1 MKIRTNLFIKIMLVL
16 SSMIAATLIFYGIS
30 FQKNVAV
37 ITGQITSSELNH
49 LDFFTRQMESNIN
62 QLAGNAYTLQH
73 DPTIRSYVQ
82 MKELGRLVD
91 PNKITLTALEKL
103 ALQTS
108 SSTWSSRITVF
119 NVHTREAMSSD
130 STVSFQSGLLQKPLP
145 QGWTYEAPETAN
157 GEGSFHLLLA
167 DPVDY
172 ADTPERANM
181 IIEVSFP
188 VSNLQK
194 LMADYQH
201 EGGTFLYHAGL
212 APIESQQSASSTVR
226 GIVSGLPASIGT
238 APSSFTAIVDDK
250 PYLVSQIPS
259 ATLGWSMMHYTP
271 LEQILSPI
279 RAVKLYFIVACL
291 ALLAFAS
298 VFSLLLFR
306 QVQHPIS
313 RLLSAVNQLK
323 HGRWSTRVHSTSRDE
338 FSVLNR
344 GFNEMAEQVQDLIE
358 RVYLEELRTKDA
370 YLKQLQAQINP
381 HFLYNCL
388 FFMKSKA
395 KVGDTDA
402 VEAMALNLG
411 EYYRYMTRIDRS
423 LTTVRQELKL
433 LDNYLS
439 IQNLR
444 KQRIEYTVDIS
455 PELLD
460 IQIPN
465 LLIQPL
471 VENSIV
477 HGIERKN
484 GLGRIHISGRPT
496 GDGFLLAVEDNGA
509 GMDADGMDKLC
520 ARLAL
525 PARAEG
531 EGGYGLWNVHQ
542 RLKHHYGGASG
553 LSVAPSA
560 LGGMRITLDIHMKDM
575 KES

>member
-1 MKIRTNLFIKIMLVL
+1 MKIRTNLFIKIMVVL
-16 SSMIAATLIFYGIS
+16 SSMIAATLIFYGLS

-37 ITGQITSSELNH
+37 ITSQITSSEMNH

-62 QLAGNAYTLQH
+62 QLASSAYTLQH
-73 DPTIRSYVQ
+73 DPTVRSYVQ
-82 MKELGRLVD
+82 MKELGHLVD
-91 PNKITLTALEKL
+91 PNKITLTTLEKL

-108 SSTWSSRITVF
+108 SSTWSNRITIF
-119 NVHTREAMSSD
+119 NIHTRDAMSSD
-130 STVSFQSGLLQKPLP
+130 SSAVFPAELLEKPLP
-145 QGWTYEAPETAN
+145 QGWTYESPLAEN

-172 ADTPERANM
+172 ADTPDRANM

-194 LMADYQH
+194 MMADYQH
-201 EGGTFLYHAGL
+201 EGGTFLFHAGL
-212 APIESQQSASSTVR
+212 APIDSQPGESALVQ
-226 GIVSGLPASIGT
+226 GIVDNLTRQPGSP
-238 APSSFTAIVDDK
+238 PSSFTATVGGQ
-250 PYLVSQIPS
+250 PYLVSLIPS
-259 ATLGWSMMHYTP
+259 STLGWNMVHYTP
-271 LEQILSPI
+271 LEHILAPI
-279 RAVKLYFIVACL
+279 RTVKLYFIVACL
-291 ALLAFAS
+291 VLLAFAAL
-298 VFSLLLFR
+298 FSLLLFR

-323 HGRWSTRVHSTSRDE
+323 HGRWSTRVHASSRDE

-344 GFNEMAEQVQDLIE
+344 GFNEMAEKVQDLIE

-444 KQRIEYTVDIS
+444 KQRIEYTVDVPAI
-455 PELLD
+455 LLD
-460 IQIPN
+460 TEIPN

-484 GLGRIHISGRPT
+484 GLGRIHISGEPT
-496 GDGFLLAVEDNGA
+496 DTGLILAVEDNGA
-509 GMDADGMDKLC
+509 GMDAASMEKLY
-520 ARLAL
+520 AKLAL

-553 LSVAPSA
+553 LSITPSK
-560 LGGMRITLDIHMKDM
+560 LGGVRIALYIEA